1 MRTFLSKFTF
11 KVDAKGRVSIPAAF
25 RTTLVEFG
33 SSGFLAFG
41 SLTSRSI
48 HCVTQ
53 QLVEQLTAAQ
63 NPMAAFGV
71 GDPTLATIA
80 LPEIHPVEPD
90 PDGRAVLP
98 RALVEYAALD
108 GIALFA
114 GRGSYFEIW
123 EPAAFEAHQQELRAR
138 LAPPGAAR

>member
-1 MRTFLSKFTF
+1 MRAFLSKFTF
-11 KVDAKGRVSIPAAF
+11 KIDAKGRVSIPAAF

-41 SLTSRSI
+41 SPTSRSI
-48 HCVTQ
+48 HCVTT
-53 QLVEQLTAAQ
+53 QLIEQLTAAQ

-71 GDPTLATIA
+71 GDPTLASIA

-98 RALVEYAALD
+98 RQLIDYAGLS
-108 GIALFA
+108 GTALFA

-123 EPAAFEAHQQELRAR
+123 DPDSFAAHQAALRAR
-138 LAPPGAAR
+138 LAPGNTP

>member
-1 MRTFLSKFTF
+1 MRSFLSKFTF
-11 KVDAKGRVSIPAAF
+11 KIDAKGRVSIPAAF

-33 SSGFLAFG
+33 SKEFLAFE
-41 SLTSRSI
+41 SPTSHSI
-48 HCVTQ
+48 HCVTG
-53 QLVEQLTAAQ
+53 QLIEQLTAAQ

-98 RALVEYAALD
+98 RQLIEYARLD
-108 GIALFA
+108 GTALFA

-123 EPAAFEAHQQELRAR
+123 EPAAFDAHQRTLRAR
-138 LAPPGAAR
+138 LAPGVTS

>member
-25 RTTLVEFG
+25 RTTLTEFG
-33 SSGFLAFG
+33 SKEFLAFE
-41 SLTSRSI
+41 SPTSRSI
-48 HCVTQ
+48 HCVTA
-53 QLVEQLTAAQ
+53 QLIEKLTAAQ
-63 NPMAAFGV
+63 DPMAPFGV
-71 GDPTLATIA
+71 GDPNLATIS
-80 LPEIHPVEPD
+80 LPDIHPIEPD

>member
-1 MRTFLSKFTF
+1 MRSFLSKFTF
-11 KVDAKGRVSIPAAF
+11 KIDAKGRVSIPAAF

-33 SSGFLAFG
+33 SKEFLAFE
-41 SLTSRSI
+41 SPTSRSI
-48 HCVTQ
+48 HCVTG
-53 QLVEQLTAAQ
+53 QLIEQLTAAQ

-98 RALVEYAALD
+98 RQLIEYARLD
-108 GIALFA
+108 GTALFA

-123 EPAAFEAHQQELRAR
+123 EPTAFDAHQRTLRAR
-138 LAPPGAAR
+138 LAPGVTS

>member
-11 KVDAKGRVSIPAAF
+11 KIDAKGRVSIPAAF

-33 SSGFLAFG
+33 SPGFLAFA
-41 SLTSRSI
+41 SPSSRSI

-80 LPEIHPVEPD
+80 LPEIHPVDPD

-98 RALVEYAALD
+98 RALLDYAALD
-108 GIALFA
+108 GTALFA

-123 EPAAFEAHQQELRAR
+123 EPVAFEAHQAALRAR
-138 LAPPGAAR
+138 LATPAATP